1 MSGGSSRHT
10 QIAASDCYCDVF
22 VSQPHGYTQ
31 GLCKPK
37 GGSAAIRQDVR
48 GPSIDLRALIVR
60 AADALHDAADPGGAS
75 QMYLAV
81 ERELRYLIAA
91 LDEEARR
98 VA

>member
-1 MSGGSSRHT
+1 MTRDHT
-10 QIAASDCYCDVF
+10 
-22 VSQPHGYTQ
+22 T
-31 GLCKPK
+31 
-37 GGSAAIRQDVR
+37 AAIRQDVR